1 MKIRRNTSL
10 SRKIVLTIV
19 AFVSICIV
27 VAALMLTNNM
37 KESMIKSTIRD
48 EQARLEQVTQ
58 AIDKT
63 NEVCNLASEIIK
75 QSVKI
80 NQYMELLCNGKDMEI
95 MEKLDFYQKELI
107 SIENMTNSNPY
118 LYQVRIY
125 VNSEKASEKAP
136 SIYRYQ
142 RMNNMSWAK
151 EYHDGE
157 WKLDYTD
164 TVFPEYIATGPK
176 HLAGLISVVTQA
188 GGQEMYTIECITY
201 MTNLFP
207 DLYEDSDTSWSAF
220 FGDDGNL
227 YYKASNSNTWNQ
239 AIEEIQEKTGSDT
252 NVIYT
257 EIDGKHVILA
267 YQYVPLLGGTY
278 VHLVSMEEAF
288 SEFYRSLIPYG
299 IILILILMAF
309 VIFSIVAVRVI
320 MQRFYRMY
328 DVMTRIQGGELDL
341 TLPEEG
347 NDEIT
352 KLSSEINRMLA
363 RIQEL
368 NQDNL
373 DRQLL
378 AKNAQIKSLQN
389 QINAHFMYNVLES
402 IKMMAEIEEK
412 YDISDAITSLGK
424 MFRYSMKWMTGTVTV
439 EEEIT
444 YISNYL
450 KLLNLRF
457 DYEIYLSLNLPELVL
472 KQEIPKMSL
481 QPIVENAIYHGIEQ
495 MAEDTNIYIKGILD
509 GDDCVIEITDAGKGM
524 SEEEV
529 EKLRLKIA
537 GKIDSNGGSGNGIGL
552 KNVQDRIHIAF
563 GDQYGIEIASKLGCY
578 TKIMVRIPIT
588 HRQSEENDPEHK

>member
-1 MKIRRNTSL
+1 MKIRRNNSL
-10 SRKIVLTIV
+10 SCKIVLTIV

-252 NVIYT
+252 SVIYA

-373 DRQLL
+373 D
-378 AKNAQIKSLQN
+378 
-389 QINAHFMYNVLES
+389 
-402 IKMMAEIEEK
+402 
-412 YDISDAITSLGK
+412 
-424 MFRYSMKWMTGTVTV
+424 
-439 EEEIT
+439 
-444 YISNYL
+444 
-450 KLLNLRF
+450 
-457 DYEIYLSLNLPELVL
+457 
-472 KQEIPKMSL
+472 
-481 QPIVENAIYHGIEQ
+481 
-495 MAEDTNIYIKGILD
+495 
-509 GDDCVIEITDAGKGM
+509 
-524 SEEEV
+524 
-529 EKLRLKIA
+529 
-537 GKIDSNGGSGNGIGL
+537 
-552 KNVQDRIHIAF
+552 
-563 GDQYGIEIASKLGCY
+563 
-578 TKIMVRIPIT
+578 
-588 HRQSEENDPEHK
+588 

>member
-1 MKIRRNTSL
+1 MKIRRNNSL
-10 SRKIVLTIV
+10 SCKIVLTIV

-278 VHLVSMEEAF
+278 VHLVSMEESF
-288 SEFYRSLIPYG
+288 SEFYRSLITYG

-424 MFRYSMKWMTGTVTV
+424 MLRYSMKWMTGTVTV

-457 DYEIYLSLNLPELVL
+457 DYEIYLSLNIPEEISHM
-472 KQEIPKMSL
+472 QIPKMLL
-481 QPIVENAIYHGIEQ
+481 QPLVENAVYHGIEE
-495 MAEDTNIYIKGILD
+495 MAEDTNIYIKGILAD
-509 GDDCVIEITDAGKGM
+509 EENCTIEVSDAGRGM
-524 SEEEV
+524 DEKALEE
-529 EKLRLKIA
+529 LRSKIY
-537 GKIDSNGGSGNGIGL
+537 SQTRSTEESGHGIGL
-552 KNVQDRIHIAF
+552 KNVQDRVQLYF
-563 GDQYGIEIASKLGCY
+563 GEQYGIEIFSKEGCY
-578 TKIMVRIPIT
+578 TKVLIHLPRKDSKI
-588 HRQSEENDPEHK
+588 